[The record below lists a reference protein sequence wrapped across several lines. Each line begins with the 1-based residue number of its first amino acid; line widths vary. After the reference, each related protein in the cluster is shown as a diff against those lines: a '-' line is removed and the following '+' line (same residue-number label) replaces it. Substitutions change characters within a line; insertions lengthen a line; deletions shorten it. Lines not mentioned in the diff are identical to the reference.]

1 MKKLNNKGYMLVEII
16 LASVIAFGVAYFIL
30 DLVIKLKNKNDD
42 LFVDTLARTDQAII
56 TNTIMRDIYNK
67 NTQFSCE
74 NILNNISVEDN
85 KFKYND
91 TINDTI
97 IIEVNKYT
105 SSLDLLPTLLNMFGV
120 SYDSRLLIGKDIMSD
135 SSDLV
140 IFNNKSWITNKGRYD
155 YPKKKFEAFTDDV
168 SDTYVDEINE
178 IVKTKFQ
185 MSKLIISE
193 NYYKSVLG
201 G

>member
-74 NILNNISVEDN
+74 NILNNILVEDN

-105 SSLDLLPTLLNMFGV
+105 TIGDITCNVESPNLLNIP
-120 SYDSRLLIGKDIMSD
+120 L
-135 SSDLV
+135 
-140 IFNNKSWITNKGRYD
+140 T
-155 YPKKKFEAFTDDV
+155 
-168 SDTYVDEINE
+168 
-178 IVKTKFQ
+178 VKTTKK
-185 MSKLIISE
+185 SYNISI
-193 NYYKSVLG
+193 NTKDYQ
-201 G
+201 

>member
-74 NILNNISVEDN
+74 NILDNILVEDN
-85 KFKYND
+85 KFKYNG

-105 SSLDLLPTLLNMFGV
+105 TIGTIYCKDTLLNIPLTV
-120 SYDSRLLIGKDIMSD
+120 NTTKKSYNIS
-135 SSDLV
+135 
-140 IFNNKSWITNKGRYD
+140 
-155 YPKKKFEAFTDDV
+155 
-168 SDTYVDEINE
+168 IN
-178 IVKTKFQ
+178 TKVYQ
-185 MSKLIISE
+185 
-193 NYYKSVLG
+193 
-201 G
+201 

>member
-74 NILNNISVEDN
+74 NISKSDDGT
-85 KFKYND
+85 KFIYKD
-91 TINDTI
+91 TVKETV
-97 IIEVNKYT
+97 IEVNKYT
-105 SSLDLLPTLLNMFGV
+105 TIGDITCNVESPNLLNIPLTV
-120 SYDSRLLIGKDIMSD
+120 NTTQKSYNIS
-135 SSDLV
+135 
-140 IFNNKSWITNKGRYD
+140 
-155 YPKKKFEAFTDDV
+155 
-168 SDTYVDEINE
+168 IN
-178 IVKTKFQ
+178 TKVYQ
-185 MSKLIISE
+185 
-193 NYYKSVLG
+193 
-201 G
+201 

>member
-67 NTQFSCE
+67 NTQFSC
-74 NILNNISVEDN
+74 NNISKSADGKKIIYKETVKETV
-85 KFKYND
+85 KD
-91 TINDTI
+91 T

-105 SSLDLLPTLLNMFGV
+105 TIGTINCKDTLLNIPLTV
-120 SYDSRLLIGKDIMSD
+120 NTTQKSYNIS
-135 SSDLV
+135 
-140 IFNNKSWITNKGRYD
+140 
-155 YPKKKFEAFTDDV
+155 
-168 SDTYVDEINE
+168 IN
-178 IVKTKFQ
+178 TKVYQ
-185 MSKLIISE
+185 
-193 NYYKSVLG
+193 
-201 G
+201 